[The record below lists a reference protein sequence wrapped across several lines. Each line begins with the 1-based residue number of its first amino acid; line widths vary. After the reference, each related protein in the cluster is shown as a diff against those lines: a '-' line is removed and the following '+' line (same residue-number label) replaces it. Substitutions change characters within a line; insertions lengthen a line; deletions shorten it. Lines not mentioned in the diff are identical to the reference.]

1 MKDHYFL
8 SQPHQPFFVLGFVN
22 AIISMLI
29 FMFLFKGII
38 TAEISGSSYHAY
50 SLIYLLF
57 TPAFLAFLFTTFPR
71 FSGTIP
77 IPQEHFLGVLIPF
90 VIGSILILLGLFLSS
105 IVVTI
110 GMVMILLGQLASGK
124 ILLNVYQISPMSPDL
139 KTDQY
144 WILIAISLGIV
155 SHLFFI
161 LSIWIPSLHQI
172 SVQMAIYLYLFLL
185 TFTVAQRMIPF
196 FSGNS
201 MLEKHLD
208 RFKVIV
214 GLLSLRVLLEVLIPH
229 SSFLTDFILAYL
241 VGKEIMRWKLP
252 FPHPDPMIWILHISL
267 FWIPVAFVIAGLSN
281 LLTLIDGTNFL
292 FLDFHVI
299 VLGFI
304 FTILIGFGTRVTLGH
319 SGNEITADKRTI
331 LLFYWTQ
338 VVVVTRILT
347 SLAVSSGWDFFVFF
361 DISVTVWLVMFG
373 LWARQFFSILIFPKK
388 KSTEMNF
395 GVDPSGANFNNMQ
408 FSTKK

>member
-22 AIISMLI
+22 AIISMVI
-29 FMFLFKGII
+29 FMFLFKGIAI
-38 TAEISGSSYHAY
+38 AEISIGTYHAY

-57 TPAFLAFLFTTFPR
+57 TPAFIAFLFTTFPK
-71 FSGTIP
+71 FSGTLP
-77 IPQEHFLGVLIPF
+77 LPQEHFIGILIPF
-90 VIGSILILLGLFLSS
+90 VAGSIVILLGLFLSS
-105 IVVTI
+105 IIVSI
-110 GMVMILLGQLASGK
+110 GMVMVFFGHLGAGK
-124 ILLNVYQISPMSPDL
+124 ILLNVYEISLLPPEE
-139 KTDQY
+139 KRDQY
-144 WILIAISLGIV
+144 WILVAMALGII

-161 LSIWIPSLHQI
+161 LSLWIPTLHQI

-201 MLEKHLD
+201 RFQRHID

-214 GLLSLRVLLEVLIPH
+214 GLLALRVLLEVLITH

-241 VGKEIMRWKLP
+241 LGKELMRWKLP

-267 FWIPVAFVIAGLSN
+267 FWIPVAFVLSGLSN
-281 LLTLIDGTNFL
+281 LLTLMNGTNFL
-292 FLDFHVI
+292 YLDLHTI

-304 FTILIGFGTRVTLGH
+304 FTVLIGFGTRVTLGH
-319 SGNEITADKRTI
+319 SGNEIKADKRTL

-338 VVVVTRILT
+338 VVVIMRLLT
-347 SLAVSSGWDFFVFF
+347 SLAVSSGWDNFFVFF
-361 DISVTVWLVMFG
+361 DISITVWLVMFG
-373 LWARQFFSILIFPKK
+373 LWARRFFTVLIF
-388 KSTEMNF
+388 KST
-395 GVDPSGANFNNMQ
+395 P
-408 FSTKK
+408 TL